1 MHKSGKSQTK
11 VRWRSNQSQEE
22 VKKKS
27 RKGQGM
33 VIQSVTFGLHYI
45 RRYIG
50 LHHFFL
56 LSPHTKA
63 HVRYNLVSLLC
74 TIWSRLW
81 FMYDTIS
88 WFFRVRYQS
97 LSHRYYNINLWATA
111 TTILSIRGVQI
122 PIDLVSSAT
131 DSSRRSV
138 VLFKTMS
145 IPTSDP
151 KSEFLCQSSFLAQ
164 NLQTPLE
171 SPCTPGIS
179 PTPSSPRITRTVIV
193 RVLLLSTWSR
203 NSVCNGRSDLV
214 VACQLKSSRVFN
226 LNVTQSQ

>member
-1 MHKSGKSQTK
+1 
-11 VRWRSNQSQEE
+11 
-22 VKKKS
+22 
-27 RKGQGM
+27 
-33 VIQSVTFGLHYI
+33 
-45 RRYIG
+45 
-50 LHHFFL
+50 
-56 LSPHTKA
+56 
-63 HVRYNLVSLLC
+63 
-74 TIWSRLW
+74 
-81 FMYDTIS
+81 MYDTILRL
-88 WFFRVRYQS
+88 FYVRYDLTS
-97 LSHRYYNINLWATA
+97 CSCTIRSPGSFMYNINIWATA
-111 TTILSIRGVQI
+111 ATILSIRGVQI

-151 KSEFLCQSSFLAQ
+151 KSEFLYQSSSIAQ

-203 NSVCNGRSDLV
+203 NSARNERSDLV
-214 VACQLKSSRVFN
+214 VACQLKSSWVFN
-226 LNVTQSQ
+226 SNVTALVQVMTIKHLPFGWDN

>member
-1 MHKSGKSQTK
+1 MLRLDFTTYADTLDCIISFS
-11 VRWRSNQSQEE
+11 
-22 VKKKS
+22 
-27 RKGQGM
+27 
-33 VIQSVTFGLHYI
+33 
-45 RRYIG
+45 
-50 LHHFFL
+50 FL
-56 LSPHTKA
+56 PTLKP
-63 HVRYNLVSLLC
+63 
-74 TIWSRLW
+74 
-81 FMYDTIS
+81 MYDTILCLCYVQYDLAS
-88 WFFRVRYQS
+88 GSCMIRS
-97 LSHRYYNINLWATA
+97 LGSFVYDINLWATA

-179 PTPSSPRITRTVIV
+179 PTPSSPRITRIATV
-193 RVLLLSTWSR
+193 RVLSLST
-203 NSVCNGRSDLV
+203 
-214 VACQLKSSRVFN
+214 
-226 LNVTQSQ
+226 